1 MKAKVTMSLGEY
13 NEIIQRMERA
23 ETQLSTFCD
32 MLLERAWMGPT
43 SRRLRYDE
51 EYIDQMLEEYGYDVK
66 GRIEELSK
74 EYDKDH
80 DFEPITIPYGVDD
93 LPTEKEM
100 ADSREAVGDD

>member
-1 MKAKVTMSLGEY
+1 MTGVGKMSLDEY
-13 NEIIQRMERA
+13 LELVQRQTRA
-23 ETQLSTFCD
+23 ETQLTTFCD
-32 MLLERAWMGPT
+32 VLLKRAWMGPT

-80 DFEPITIPYGVDD
+80 EDHDLEPITIPEGVDD
-93 LPTEKEM
+93 DLPF
-100 ADSREAVGDD
+100 V

>member
-1 MKAKVTMSLGEY
+1 MKAKVTMSLDEY

-23 ETQLSTFCD
+23 ETQLTTFCD

-74 EYDKDH
+74 EYDKEHEDH
-80 DFEPITIPYGVDD
+80 DLEPITIPEGVDD
-93 LPTEKEM
+93 DLPF
-100 ADSREAVGDD
+100 V